1 MNQKKKLLVVG
12 GSGFFGKSIFEYF
25 KNKKQI
31 KYNINEIILISRSF
45 IHKNF
50 DINFKKFKFIQKDFM
65 KLKKIPESDY
75 IIYCLRSNSKRKSEK
90 YVNYFFKLI
99 KNYKKKPKILFTSS
113 GAVYGNRIFKQSE
126 RKKKFSENDPI
137 NLKKISKLDKK
148 KMKYALEKIHLEK
161 KFHSLGKNNYKVSI
175 ARCFNFIGK
184 EMIHSNQA
192 AGSLI
197 QDIVK
202 DKKTIKLNTSINVY
216 RGYLNA
222 EDMVVWLLTILNY
235 SNYKCPIFNVGS
247 STPTNIRAL
256 AKLIGKIYKKKIVLK
271 KLNDKIFDYYVPSTT
286 KANRLLKL
294 KTWISLNKS
303 VNLIRNYKYEK
314 NFNSNTNI

>member
-1 MNQKKKLLVVG
+1 
-12 GSGFFGKSIFEYF
+12 
-25 KNKKQI
+25 
-31 KYNINEIILISRSF
+31 
-45 IHKNF
+45 
-50 DINFKKFKFIQKDFM
+50 
-65 KLKKIPESDY
+65 
-75 IIYCLRSNSKRKSEK
+75 
-90 YVNYFFKLI
+90 
-99 KNYKKKPKILFTSS
+99 
-113 GAVYGNRIFKQSE
+113 
-126 RKKKFSENDPI
+126 
-137 NLKKISKLDKK
+137 
-148 KMKYALEKIHLEK
+148 
-161 KFHSLGKNNYKVSI
+161 
-175 ARCFNFIGK
+175 
-184 EMIHSNQA
+184 MIHSNQA

-271 KLNDKIFDYYVPSTT
+271 KLNNKIFDYYVPSTT